1 MLGGLRINI
10 LRLKLPRRVRN
21 SELMEFYGYGIRI
34 MYGRFKFWT
43 EYRCSFH
50 CLSIVFRLSA
60 KVRGACDMLQLR
72 ICSDHRCF
80 APPLYSAQEVEPLQK
95 LQKIIGTRD
104 EKRTEGAMAFYDIDC
119 NNSNNNHY
127 HHHHYHYHHYLYK
140 PLNPLKMFCIELI
153 TLVQIS
159 RFTRETEKPQSLPL
173 SAIGLSVPGFPIN
186 RYIDK
191 NKYLLPIT
199 SFKFLLK
206 NIYTSDYIYIYS
218 INIYIYIYILL

>member
-140 PLNPLKMFCIELI
+140 PLKSLKNVLYWTDNTGSNFALHP
-153 TLVQIS
+153 
-159 RFTRETEKPQSLPL
+159 RNRETAE
-173 SAIGLSVPGFPIN
+173 SAFIGLSAY
-186 RYIDK
+186 RYRLPDK
-191 NKYLLPIT
+191 
-199 SFKFLLK
+199 S
-206 NIYTSDYIYIYS
+206 IYRQK
-218 INIYIYIYILL
+218 